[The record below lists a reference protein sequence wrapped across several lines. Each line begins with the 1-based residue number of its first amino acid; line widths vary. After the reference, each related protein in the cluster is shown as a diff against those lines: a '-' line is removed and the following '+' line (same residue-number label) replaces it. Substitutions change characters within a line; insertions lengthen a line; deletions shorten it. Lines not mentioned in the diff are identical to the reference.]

1 MSPKQR
7 RKFRGFRRD
16 SRRPRE
22 WTRWFR
28 EGVLESEAR
37 GSLRLRTILAGLR
50 VT

>member
-7 RKFRGFRRD
+7 RKFRGSRRL
-16 SRRPRE
+16 SRRPRD

-28 EGVLESEAR
+28 EGMLDIGPR
-37 GSLRLRTILAGLR
+37 GSLRLRTMLTGLR